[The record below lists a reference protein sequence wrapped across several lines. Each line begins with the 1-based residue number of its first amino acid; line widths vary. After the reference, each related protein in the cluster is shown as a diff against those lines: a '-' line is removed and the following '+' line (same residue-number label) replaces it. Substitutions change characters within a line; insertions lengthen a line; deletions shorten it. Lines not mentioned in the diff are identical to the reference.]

1 MTKTEFLA
9 TMARA
14 YDFPDHFGGNLDA
27 ANDALYDLREAAA
40 SGAATLPKLSLLPFF
55 RELLGEEA
63 QAEACLALLRE
74 HFGVE

>member
-27 ANDALYDLREAAA
+27 AHDVLHDLRAAA
-40 SGAATLPKLSLLPFF
+40 ATDQVTLPKLSLEPFF
-55 RELLGEEA
+55 RELLGEDA
-63 QAEACLALLRE
+63 QVEACLDLLRE
-74 HFGVE
+74 HFEV